1 MNNNNKEF
9 FYDNKDNYEKLIQ
22 EKMNIIGEAYSQ
34 LISCTETEDNY
45 ESLMKAI
52 HKHNKHLNI
61 KLLKQYKSIITNF
74 NQ

>member
-1 MNNNNKEF
+1 
-9 FYDNKDNYEKLIQ
+9 
-22 EKMNIIGEAYSQ
+22 NIIGEAYSQ